1 MEKWAPKERKKREG
15 KKAKKKEC
23 NLAIY
28 DIMYCNKE
36 LKNPREATKIIYE
49 HLRYK

>member
-1 MEKWAPKERKKREG
+1 M
-15 KKAKKKEC
+15 EC

-28 DIMYCNKE
+28 DIMYCNIE

-49 HLRYK
+49 HLRDK